1 MEKLLKIEKI
11 TEPKVI
17 DILGIKYEVEEVECV
32 SKEELRKGQINFLTN
47 TILIDSTMTEQNKN
61 ITLIHEIIHGI
72 AEALGM
78 SDLCEDENRV
88 QALATALYYVATHN
102 KVIFS

>member
-1 MEKLLKIEKI
+1 
-11 TEPKVI
+11 
-17 DILGIKYEVEEVECV
+17 
-32 SKEELRKGQINFLTN
+32 
-47 TILIDSTMTEQNKN
+47 
-61 ITLIHEIIHGI
+61 
-72 AEALGM
+72 M